1 MSKLDR
7 KVKRNELRKQYGN
20 KKMANEFKLYQIY
33 KYGIGEYAKMQNK
46 SVNSILNEE
55 AK

>member
-1 MSKLDR
+1 MSSLER
-7 KVKRNELRKQYGN
+7 KVKRNELRKEYGN
-20 KKMANEFKLYQIY
+20 KKIANEFKLYQIY
-33 KYGIGEYAKMQNK
+33 KYGIGEYAKMQHK